1 MSAQII
7 DGKIVAKNMHEKIK
21 EIAKGYQEKGIV
33 PGLAVILVGDDP
45 ASQVYVRKKAEACQ
59 ECRIKSEVY
68 KLGETTPEEEVLS
81 LIESLNQRRD
91 IHGILVQLPL
101 PRHIRPKVIIEAI
114 NPVKDVD
121 GLHPLNMGKLFSGN
135 PALIPCTPYG
145 CMKLLESTGYV
156 IRGKNAVVIGRS
168 DLVGKPIA
176 ALLLKENATVTIC
189 HSHTQNLAQIISNA
203 DLLVV
208 AVGKPHFVT
217 GEMIKPG
224 AFVLDVGINRLS
236 TGKLT
241 GDVDFSTAAEIAGWI
256 TPVPGGVGPMTIT
269 MLLENTLEAT
279 YEQEDILH

>member
-1 MSAQII
+1 MTAQII
-7 DGKIVAKNMHEKIK
+7 DGKIVAKTLREKIK
-21 EIAKGYQEKGIV
+21 EKVKAYQEKGIV
-33 PGLAVILVGDDP
+33 PGLAVILVGKDP
-45 ASQVYVRKKAEACQ
+45 ASQIYVRKKAEACQ
-59 ECRIKSEVY
+59 ECGIKSEVFN
-68 KLGETTPEEEVLS
+68 LDETTAEKDVLA

-101 PRHIRPKVIIEAI
+101 PGHLNAKAVIEAI
-114 NPVKDVD
+114 NPAKDVD
-121 GLHPLNMGKLFSGN
+121 GLHPLNMGKLLAGN

-145 CMKLLESTGYV
+145 CMKLIESTAYA

-189 HSHTQNLAQIISNA
+189 HSHTQNLAEITGKA
-203 DLLVV
+203 DILVV
-208 AVGKPHFVT
+208 AVGKPHFIT

-224 AFVLDVGINRLS
+224 ALVLDVGINRLS
-236 TGKLT
+236 TGKIT
-241 GDVDFSTAAEIAGWI
+241 GDVDFSVAAEIAGWI

-279 YEQEDILH
+279 YEQENILH

>member
-7 DGKIVAKNMHEKIK
+7 DGKIVAKTLRERIK
-21 EIAKGYQEKGIV
+21 EKVKVYQKRGII
-33 PGLAVILVGDDP
+33 PGLAVILVGEDP

-59 ECRIKSEVY
+59 ECGINSEVY
-68 KLGETTPEEEVLS
+68 KLDETTPEEEVIA
-81 LIESLNQRRD
+81 LIESLNQRKE

-114 NPVKDVD
+114 NPAKDVD
-121 GLHPLNMGKLFSGN
+121 GLHPINMGKLLSGN

-156 IRGKNAVVIGRS
+156 ISGKNAVVIGRS

-176 ALLLKENATVTIC
+176 ALLLRENATVTIC
-189 HSHTQNLAQIISNA
+189 HSHTQNLAQITNKA
-203 DLLVV
+203 DILVV

-217 GEMIKPG
+217 GEMVKPG

-241 GDVDFSTAAEIAGWI
+241 GDVDFCVAAEIAGWI

-279 YEQEDILH
+279 YEQEDIFH